1 MNRAPGEASG
11 CRGVGEHVHGA
22 AAERW
27 AATTHA
33 PGDAGSDRILERQP
47 SGGAADGDDDR
58 VRGAVEAIQWGGNRW
73 R

>member
-11 CRGVGEHVHGA
+11 CRGVGEHVCGA

-33 PGDAGSDRILERQP
+33 PGDAGSDRIF
-47 SGGAADGDDDR
+47 AAAAEWRSDR
-58 VRGAVEAIQWGGNRW
+58 VRGAAAERRSGGLT
-73 R
+73 